1 MVQEEAAAAAMR
13 NHQLQVPPEV
23 VAKQVVAREVLAKGL
38 VLTQRLV
45 AKGLV
50 LTQTL
55 AVPPRMRLVRVAR
68 LSAEDVLGVH
78 TRHIS
83 LMAKQRHEDCWHID
97 ESALFPHSVWKC

>member
-45 AKGLV
+45 AKEVVVALAKELGGE
-50 LTQTL
+50 QMAAL

-68 LSAEDVLGVH
+68 LSAEHVFGLRISVH
-78 TRHIS
+78 AIFPWFPIGITR
-83 LMAKQRHEDCWHID
+83 L
-97 ESALFPHSVWKC
+97 VGT

>member
-13 NHQLQVPPEV
+13 NYQLQVPPEV
-23 VAKQVVAREVLAKGL
+23 VAKQVVAREVL
-38 VLTQRLV
+38 

-83 LMAKQRHEDCWHID
+83 LMSKQRHKDCWRID
-97 ESALFPHSVWKC
+97 ESALFPHSVCKC